1 MVQIE
6 RGIRSLRFASWVI
19 GLLGSA
25 MLASCASP
33 TAFSGPPSVAEG
45 TGIHAELIGL
55 PPPTSKIAVAVYR
68 YDDRTGQFEF
78 SDTVQTLSRAVT
90 QGASAILIKAL
101 QDAGAGVW
109 FTVVEREGLN
119 NLLRERQIIRETRA
133 LYEGG
138 NGGKPSLPPLLFA
151 GMIIE
156 GGIIDFD
163 TNTATGGAGARVLGI
178 GGAIEYRMDTVVV
191 YLRTISTN
199 TGEVLMSVNV
209 SKTIFSY
216 ALDANVFRFIASD
229 EILEVDAGITRN
241 EPEHVAL
248 KQAIEKGVMALV
260 FEGVQRGYWAF
271 AEETTDVANLMDRYF
286 QEKLEPAGLIRRPD
300 RPTDSGRSGT
310 GAAEYGLAGAN
321 R

>member
-1 MVQIE
+1 M
-6 RGIRSLRFASWVI
+6 RSVYSAIASLAGV
-19 GLLGSA
+19 

-33 TAFSGPPSVAEG
+33 TVISGPPSVAEG

-55 PPPTSKIAVAVYR
+55 PPPTGKIAVAVYR

-101 QDAGAGVW
+101 QDAGDGTW

-138 NGGKPSLPPLLFA
+138 GQGRRPSLPPLLFA

-178 GGAIEYRMDTVVV
+178 GGAVEYRMDTVVV
-191 YLRTISTN
+191 YLRAISTN

-209 SKTIFSY
+209 SKTIFSI

-229 EILEVDAGITRN
+229 EILEVDAGVTQN

-248 KQAIEKGVMALV
+248 KQAIEKGVMALI
-260 FEGVQRGYWAF
+260 FEGVNRRYWAF
-271 AEETTDVANLMDRYF
+271 AEETTDAAALMERYF
-286 QEKLEPAGLIRRPD
+286 LEKLEPAVLNSSSEQSRAQYRDAWQRRTG
-300 RPTDSGRSGT
+300 TDQ
-310 GAAEYGLAGAN
+310 
-321 R
+321 

>member
-1 MVQIE
+1 
-6 RGIRSLRFASWVI
+6 
-19 GLLGSA
+19 

-33 TAFSGPPSVAEG
+33 TVISEPPSVAEG
-45 TGIHAELIGL
+45 TGVHVQLLKL
-55 PPPTSKIAVAVYR
+55 PPPPKKVAVAVYR

-101 QDAGAGVW
+101 QDAGNGNW
-109 FTVVEREGLN
+109 FTVVEREGLS

-138 NGGKPSLPPLLFA
+138 NGKRPALPPLLFA

-163 TNTATGGAGARVLGI
+163 TNTASGGIGARYLGI
-178 GGAIEYRMDTVVV
+178 GGSVEYRMDTVVV
-191 YLRTISTN
+191 YLRAISTN

-209 SKTIFSY
+209 SKTIFSIK
-216 ALDANVFRFIASD
+216 LDASVFRFVASD
-229 EILEVDAGITRN
+229 EILEIEAGVSQN
-241 EPEHVAL
+241 EPEHIAL
-248 KQAIEKGVMALV
+248 KQAIEKGVIALI
-260 FEGVQRGYWAF
+260 FEGVKRRYWGF
-271 AEETTDVANLMDRYF
+271 TEETVEARALMDRYF
-286 QEKLEPAGLIRRPD
+286 EEKLQPVVLIPSPESPQTPRRSAD
-300 RPTDSGRSGT
+300 HLRGEAS
-310 GAAEYGLAGAN
+310 YMKAGAD